1 MAKSEDT
8 MSGTTVAQNETS
20 NESDKGQKRTSLGQG
35 GRGDRGNA
43 RNNIRDSS
51 TSTSKYYKG
60 EIEAFGAV
68 ITLKYEKVELKKS
81 FDMFRKKLINYTI
94 KELKNTKDILVLVQ
108 GMEDPKAS
116 FDTKNNQNI

>member
-1 MAKSEDT
+1 MAKSEET
-8 MSGTTVAQNETS
+8 TSRTTVDQTETS
-20 NESDKGQKRTSLGQG
+20 AEYDKGQKRTSLGRG

-68 ITLKYEKVELKKS
+68 ITLKYEKLELKKP
-81 FDMFRKKLINYTI
+81 FYMFMESQLI
-94 KELKNTKDILVLVQ
+94 IL
-108 GMEDPKAS
+108 
-116 FDTKNNQNI
+116 